1 MRRIAECLNAGE
13 VVLFPT
19 DTVYGLLAR
28 ADVPKAID
36 RIYELKGRDRSKPL
50 VRLTDRL
57 DPRDPVIMSLPPR
70 ALRVVAALWPG
81 PLTVVGGGEG
91 LRWADHHDLNE
102 LLTLVNGRV
111 VATSANLSGMSD
123 PRTLA
128 EVSPEIRA
136 GVGAVHDGP
145 CGGDRASTV
154 VKFSSEGYTIL
165 REGPVPDEALRYLW
179 CTRVAFVC
187 TGNTCRSP
195 MAEGLARHLL
205 ESRLGTK
212 DLSNR
217 NLIVESAG
225 VSAADGSGPSRHA
238 VSAMREHGIDI
249 SGHSSR
255 NAVHL
260 IHVPPDHLYGLTR
273 GHVAHLRDLGLHA
286 ETLSPEGEDVTDPI
300 GGGLDSYRTCRDE
313 ILAHLTRRVDSWQ
326 SRVS

>member
-1 MRRIAECLNAGE
+1 MRRIAESLNAGE

-57 DPRDPVIMSLPPR
+57 DPRDPVIMALPPR

-81 PLTVVGGGEG
+81 PLTVVGGAEG

-102 LLTLVNGRV
+102 LLSMVQGKV
-111 VATSANLSGMSD
+111 VATSANLSGMPD
-123 PRTLA
+123 PRSLA
-128 EVSPEIRA
+128 EVAPEIRS
-136 GVGAVHDGP
+136 GVGAVHDGA

-154 VKFSSEGYTIL
+154 VRFTSDGFSIL
-165 REGPVPDEALRYLW
+165 REGPVPEEALRYLW

-205 ESRLGTK
+205 ELRLGTK
-212 DLSNR
+212 DLSSK

-238 VSAMREHGIDI
+238 VSAMKECGIDI
-249 SGHSSR
+249 SGHASR

-260 IHVPPDHLYGLTR
+260 IHVPPDFLYGLTR
-273 GHVAHLRDLGLHA
+273 GHVEHMRDLGLKA
-286 ETLSPEGEDVTDPI
+286 ETLSPEGDDVTDPI
-300 GGGLDSYRTCRDE
+300 GGGLETYRKCRDE
-313 ILAHLTRRVDSWQ
+313 IQAHLAKRVGSWQ
-326 SRVS
+326 PRVS